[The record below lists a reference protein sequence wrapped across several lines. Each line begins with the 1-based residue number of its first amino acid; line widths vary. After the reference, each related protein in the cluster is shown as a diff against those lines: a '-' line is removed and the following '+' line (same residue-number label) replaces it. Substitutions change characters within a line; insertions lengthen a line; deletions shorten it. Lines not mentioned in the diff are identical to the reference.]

1 MSNFL
6 GIALAA
12 MSNGNDEIRIRS
24 LFCEHDVFW
33 DTRRV
38 EEGWSQGKTFR
49 TILHPSRVVPSKH
62 PCFEEKICVSLGGQ
76 LTTKMGSLPEIYL
89 MVTFL
94 TSFPD
99 DSLAV
104 LRTQKM
110 YISLSCLAYRNVLCK
125 LSRPLEICWFRVE
138 VGICTVFR
146 KKLPCKNTLGNPCK
160 SQMLHEY
167 VHLA

>member
-12 MSNGNDEIRIRS
+12 MSNWNDEIRIRS

-99 DSLAV
+99 DPLAV